1 MVAQAY
7 NLSFQVAEAGDPSE
21 RHEVAPGGEVR
32 LLPYSKY
39 RTVLSSRQIDAGGGD
54 CRVCY
59 MMFPVLTK
67 AGHTSMLRFTQELL

>member
-21 RHEVAPGGEVR
+21 QQEVAPGGGVR

-39 RTVLSSRQIDAGGGD
+39 RRTVLSSRQIDAGGEGE
-54 CRVCY
+54 RRIAVSA
-59 MMFPVLTK
+59 T
-67 AGHTSMLRFTQELL
+67 